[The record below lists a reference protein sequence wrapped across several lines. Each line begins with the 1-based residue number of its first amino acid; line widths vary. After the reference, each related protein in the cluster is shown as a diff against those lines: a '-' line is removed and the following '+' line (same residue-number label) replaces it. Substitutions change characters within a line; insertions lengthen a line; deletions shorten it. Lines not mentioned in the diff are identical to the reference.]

1 MGVRC
6 SKNPVSLQSKH
17 GLAYNLDRNG
27 VGCLCKMFARERK
40 REWRKSR
47 KQEWSVER
55 RWGKFLK
62 FLQFENKHAWAVCVY
77 VVLERGEK
85 CWVNNESVWAVLAET
100 CLLWSLEVMR
110 AFWNCVEVMGVGTRA
125 CLFPCQCVFLKMCV
139 FVKLQEEEL
148 ITSYSSAMGA
158 ARVREKEKRIVTE
171 QGAGLPSSFWTR

>member
-1 MGVRC
+1 MESGV
-6 SKNPVSLQSKH
+6 SAK
-17 GLAYNLDRNG
+17 
-27 VGCLCKMFARERK
+27 CLRGKERESGERG
-40 REWRKSR
+40 ESR
-47 KQEWSVER
+47 SEVWKEGEVNSWN
-55 RWGKFLK
+55 
-62 FLQFENKHAWAVCVY
+62 FLQFENKHAWAVCVCVY